1 MRKKIIRM
9 NVNVGTPQS
18 SLEQIMEWSGEG
30 EGRYVCV
37 SNVHMCMEV
46 YKNDHFGSA
55 VNDSDL
61 VVADGKPIVWAQRA
75 LGGVETEQVRGA
87 DLTLAACN
95 EAAYFDISVYQEA
108 VEANSN
114 YG

>member
-1 MRKKIIRM
+1 MD
-9 NVNVGTPQS
+9 VNVGPPQS
-18 SLEQIMEWSGEG
+18 SLDQIMKWSGDD
-30 EGRYVCV
+30 EGRSVCV

-61 VVADGKPIVWAQRA
+61 VVADGKPIVWAQKA
-75 LGGVETEQVRGA
+75 LGGVDAEQVRGA
-87 DLTLAACN
+87 DLTLATCN
-95 EAAYFDISVYQEA
+95 ETAYLDISVYQEA